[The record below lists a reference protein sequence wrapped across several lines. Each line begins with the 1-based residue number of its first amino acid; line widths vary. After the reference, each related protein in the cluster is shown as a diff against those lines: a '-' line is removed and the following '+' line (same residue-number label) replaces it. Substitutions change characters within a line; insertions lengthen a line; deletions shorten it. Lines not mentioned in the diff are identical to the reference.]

1 MAIRKKGRVEKKS
14 NQRNQLIQSGQAA
27 QPEQPGQGS
36 KRKMRMLDKEI
47 KMQQKQDA
55 NSVKW
60 YHSIRIKLISAF
72 MILVIL
78 LVVLGTFSY
87 QKAAQGIIQNYES
100 AMNSSLNLMLR
111 YFETVSISAEAKNLQ
126 LTRNTTLRKYYA
138 GLYAEDL
145 IEQKKVFTEIS
156 SQAYATAM
164 TEKNISEIYVLT
176 ETGKPIGAINNL
188 LPADTYDQFAASEEF
203 KLLENLGNQETI
215 WLGFHPGLD
224 IPAEKKIDSYGIYC
238 VRRLFDQY
246 DKPVGYVI
254 VDLSKE
260 FITDTLKTSE
270 LPEGSMAVFQTSDGR
285 NLFDGEY
292 DEAMLEEIM
301 QKKAELTD
309 GKGYISYQ
317 GNSYLLLEGNVEEVQ
332 GKIITLIPRSAI
344 IEQAQAVKNTTMIL
358 VVLGGLIGIGLTVI
372 LSKEI
377 AKEIEKVNFVLKK
390 SAKGNLT
397 SLVMVRGKDEF
408 QLLGNCVN
416 ETILEIKKMIER
428 VQQSSNKIAVS
439 SGYMKTVSEELMNA
453 SDGIHHASHEIS
465 CGMSQQAEDTV
476 NCVKEMNELAVL
488 ISNVNDAIGL
498 MNQVLTK
505 ADKLSYEGIDVVNKL
520 CQREKATVSITNQV
534 ITNVEQME
542 ENSKE
547 ISEFIKVIN
556 SIAESTNLLSLNASI
571 EAARAGEAGRG
582 FSVVADEIRKLSA
595 QSEQASAE
603 IGRIISRMKKET
615 VDTVDSVRQAKAAM
629 ESQEKTLNETVTMF
643 QGMNQEIMSLADHM
657 NQIHGKM
664 ENMDQSKDEML
675 GSIQSISAAA
685 EETESAAGQ
694 LEENVANQMAVA
706 KKIEEAAEDLN
717 KEYEEMERMVNRF
730 TI

>member
-1 MAIRKKGRVEKKS
+1 MAIKKRK
-14 NQRNQLIQSGQAA
+14 QSGRETA
-27 QPEQPGQGS
+27 QQT
-36 KRKMRMLDKEI
+36 
-47 KMQQKQDA
+47 
-55 NSVKW
+55 NNVKW

-72 MILVIL
+72 MILVVL

-87 QKAAQGIIQNYES
+87 QKAAQGIIQNYEG

-111 YFETVSISAEAKNLQ
+111 YFETVSVSAEAKNLQ
-126 LTRNTTLRKYYA
+126 ITRNTALRKYYA

-145 IEQKKVFTEIS
+145 IEQKKVFDEIA

-176 ETGKPIGAINNL
+176 EKGKPIGAINNL
-188 LPADTYDQFAASEEF
+188 LPADTYEQFAASEEF
-203 KLLENLGNQETI
+203 KRLENIGAQETI
-215 WLGFHPGLD
+215 WLGFHEGLD
-224 IPAEKKIDSYGIYC
+224 VPTKKKLDSYGIYC
-238 VRRLFDQY
+238 VRRLYDQY
-246 DKPVGYVI
+246 EKAVGYVI

-292 DEAMLEEIM
+292 DEAMLDEIT

-309 GKGYISYQ
+309 GKGYITYQ
-317 GNSYLLLEGNVEEVQ
+317 GNRYLLLEREVSEVQ
-332 GKIITLIPRSAI
+332 GMIITLIPRSAI
-344 IEQAQAVKNTTMIL
+344 IEQAQVVKNTTLIL
-358 VVLGGLIGIGLTVI
+358 VALGGLIGIFLAII

-377 AKEIEKVNFVLKK
+377 GKEIEKVNSVLKK

-397 SLVMVRGKDEF
+397 SLVDIRGKDEF

-416 ETILEIKKMIER
+416 DMILEIKEMIER
-428 VQQSSNKIAVS
+428 VQISSNKIAVS

-476 NCVKEMNELAVL
+476 NCVEEMNELAVL
-488 ISNVNDAIGL
+488 ISSVNSAIGL
-498 MNQVLTK
+498 MNQVLNK
-505 ADKLSYEGIDVVNKL
+505 ADQLSYEGIDVVNKL

-534 ITNVEQME
+534 IANVEQLE

-547 ISEFIKVIN
+547 ISEFIEIIN

-582 FSVVADEIRKLSA
+582 FSVVADEIRKLAS

-603 IGRIISRMKKET
+603 IARIITRMKKET
-615 VDTVDSVRQAKAAM
+615 VDTVASVRQAKTAM

-664 ENMDQSKDEML
+664 ENMDHSKDEML
-675 GSIQSISAAA
+675 GSIQNISAAA

-694 LEENVANQMAVA
+694 LEENVANQMAIA
-706 KKIEEAAEDLN
+706 KKIENAAEDLN